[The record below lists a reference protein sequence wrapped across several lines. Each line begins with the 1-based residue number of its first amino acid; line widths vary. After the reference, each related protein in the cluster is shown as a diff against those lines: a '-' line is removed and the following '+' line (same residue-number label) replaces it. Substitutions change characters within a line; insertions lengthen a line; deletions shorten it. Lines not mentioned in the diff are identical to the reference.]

1 MTWCELL
8 YHLNQN
14 MSNYTASIPCNK
26 AHGFPEWLSRC
37 SRGERERESD
47 AAWDTTLY
55 NVTTTPQAGPRSV
68 GAVLPTA
75 TVTVMPNLTIG
86 VGYTAQTDLGPG
98 YFNAVLWHRT
108 RKLLYRASTL
118 ALVPVVVLCCHAKQG
133 VARSGMIAQTDW
145 YPGYFHSLF

>member
-8 YHLNQN
+8 YNWNQN
-14 MSNYTASIPCNK
+14 MSNYTATIPCNQ

-37 SRGERERESD
+37 SRRERERKRESD

-55 NVTTTPQAGPRSV
+55 NVTTTPHAGPRSV
-68 GAVLPTA
+68 SAVLPTA
-75 TVTVMPNLTIG
+75 TVNLIIG

-98 YFNAVLWHRT
+98 YFNAVLRHRT

-145 YPGYFHSLF
+145 YPGYFHSPF